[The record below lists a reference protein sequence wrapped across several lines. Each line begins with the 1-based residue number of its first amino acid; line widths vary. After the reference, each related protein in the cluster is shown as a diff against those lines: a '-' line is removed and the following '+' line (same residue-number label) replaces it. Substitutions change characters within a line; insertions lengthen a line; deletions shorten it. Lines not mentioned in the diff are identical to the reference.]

1 MVLGVYPYLRT
12 NGNGKDV
19 VEFYK
24 DVFDAELLGVQ
35 TYGDFPENPEFPIS
49 DEIKRL
55 VAHAQLK
62 IGNTFLMLSD
72 NFPDDPY
79 EVGTNLNIAVLISDV
94 EKTKKYLKNFK
105 SVGKYFY
112 HYRKH
117 HLVRHMVK
125 SKINIVLLG
134 RYRRLLNK

>member
-94 EKTKKYLKNFK
+94 EKTKKVFEKLQ
-105 SVGKYFY
+105 VGGE
-112 HYRKH
+112 
-117 HLVRHMVK
+117 
-125 SKINIVLLG
+125 VLLPLQETPFSPAYG
-134 RYRRLLNK
+134 QVKDKYSVTWQISTVTE